1 MAFETEFNVGPFELE
16 GDIASIKAED
26 ENEICRK
33 NEDWQLTLTW
43 SVWGDALDE
52 NSAVGLRDGDWIAHA
67 HLESIGK
74 AAGEFDLGPVRVKKD
89 SFALPATPDPVRPH
103 ERVYTAVF
111 DVLADSLDVGLYRI
125 AATIT
130 YELDPID
137 PAAPVTA
144 RMAGFIEGSMVQIY
158 DAPAP
163 AP

>member
-1 MAFETEFNVGPFELE
+1 MAFETEFNFGPLALD
-16 GDIASIKAED
+16 GQIASISPTD
-26 ENEICRK
+26 DICRK

-52 NSAVGLRDGDWIAHA
+52 NSAVGLRDGDWIVHA

-74 AAGEFDLGPVRVKKD
+74 TADEFDLGPMRVKKD
-89 SFALPATPDPVRPH
+89 TFTLPPVPDPVNKPN

-111 DVLADSLDVGLYRI
+111 DVLANSLDVGLYRI
-125 AATIT
+125 ASTIT
-130 YELDPID
+130 YELDPINPAD
-137 PAAPVTA
+137 PHLPA

-163 AP
+163 